1 MWKPYMCDRP
11 KSHDTQWTP
20 PVWLEKPSRLGLSP
34 NRGLEAQDCGDCAFG
49 DELLVLF
56 ILVVLV
62 PE

>member
-49 DELLVLF
+49 DEL
-56 ILVVLV
+56 
-62 PE
+62 